1 MPDPRQ
7 NPPLPADDFIG
18 RERDVIDLCRIV
30 GGTRMVTLT
39 GTGGMGKTRLALRVA
54 ERVLP
59 DFPDG
64 LRFVDLSEA
73 SSPDQVVRAVARALR
88 VLEHGEKPPAEAVVA
103 ALRPQ
108 QVLLLL
114 DTCERAVGPLADLCR
129 SLLTSCPGV
138 RILATS
144 RQPLRVP
151 GETVWRIP
159 PLSLPPP
166 PGGGRSSA
174 ATLYP
179 VTPEQALRFEAVRL
193 FTVRA
198 QAARPGLEITAENAA
213 DIAEICRMLD
223 GVPLAIELAAAR
235 ARVLSVQQILRRL
248 DDRFLLLVTAGN
260 ELPPRQRTL
269 RAVLE
274 WSHDLLTHPEQ
285 VLLRRLTVFGTWNL
299 EQAETVC
306 GHDGIRPGEVLELVS
321 SLLDK
326 SLIVLDTE
334 VDGTAHYRLPD
345 SVRAF
350 AAERLSAA
358 GEEETAWRRC
368 LDALVASAEDMAAAA
383 GTLPWEERLRYL
395 RRLDHQREDTARLLD
410 WALEQGR
417 AEEGLR
423 LCVALRPY
431 WFVRGLFTDGS
442 SYLRR
447 LLAMAPPSSLD
458 PVRARALAVHAEL
471 CLDIEG
477 AGTAA
482 ALARSALAMAR
493 ACGDSAAEAI
503 ALSALAAAA
512 LRAGEGADCEEHA
525 RRALV
530 AAGAAR
536 DHLSAVGALGTL
548 GRLAGR
554 RGDTA
559 AAAAYLTRS
568 AEVAEEVGDRWCVA
582 RCLNGLGR
590 LATQLG
596 DLEGAGRRLDEALRI
611 FAEMGVAP
619 ETARCTAALGYLDL
633 ARGDISGA
641 RRRFSGCLRA
651 GVTSGRR
658 GAVARSMEA
667 LAELALAEEQPERA
681 ASLAG
686 VAAQLY
692 TALGQPAPHATRL
705 YDAARQDLTSDA
717 AEKSWRA
724 WRMIAPEQAVERALD
739 FPTPRRALPSLLTP
753 REKEIAALVGEGMSN
768 RQIAEHL
775 TISQATA
782 ARHIANIFRKLLIT
796 SRTQLAEWAGRHGI
810 GG

>member
-1 MPDPRQ
+1 M
-7 NPPLPADDFIG
+7 PADDFIG
-18 RERDVIDLCRIV
+18 RERDVTDLCRIV

-59 DFPDG
+59 RFAGG

-73 SSPDQVVRAVARALR
+73 ASPAQVVRAVARSLG
-88 VLEHGEKPPAEAVVA
+88 VLENGDKPPVEAVVA

-108 QVLLLL
+108 RVLLLL

-138 RILATS
+138 QILATS

-151 GETVWRIP
+151 GESVWRVP

-166 PGGGRSSA
+166 PAGGRASA
-174 ATLYP
+174 ASPYP

-193 FTVRA
+193 FTARA
-198 QAARPGLEITAENAA
+198 QAARPGLEITAANAA

-306 GHDGIRPGEVLELVS
+306 GHDGIDPGDVLELVS
-321 SLLDK
+321 SLIDK

-345 SVRAF
+345 SVRAY
-350 AAERLSAA
+350 AAERLAAA

-368 LDALVASAEDMAAAA
+368 LDALVASAEDMAAAGSGRLA
-383 GTLPWEERLRYL
+383 WEERLRHL
-395 RRLDHQREDTARLLD
+395 RRLDHQREDTARLLE

-442 SYLRR
+442 HYLRR
-447 LLAMAPPSSLD
+447 LLAVAPPSSLD

-477 AGTAA
+477 AGAAA
-482 ALARSALAMAR
+482 ALARSALGMAQ
-493 ACGDSAAEAI
+493 ACGDTAAEAI
-503 ALSALAAAA
+503 ALSALADAA
-512 LRAGEGADCEEHA
+512 LRAGETGACEEHA
-525 RRALV
+525 RRALDASG
-530 AAGAAR
+530 AAG
-536 DHLSAVGALGTL
+536 DHLSAVAALGTL
-548 GRLAGR
+548 GRLAR
-554 RGDTA
+554 RSGNA
-559 AAAAYLTRS
+559 AAAEAYLTRS
-568 AEVAEEVGDRWCVA
+568 AEVAEEVGDRWCTA
-582 RCLNGLGR
+582 RCLNGLGV

-596 DLEGAGRRLDEALRI
+596 DLEGARRRLDEALRI
-611 FAEMGVAP
+611 FAEMDVAP
-619 ETARCTAALGYLDL
+619 ETARSTAALGYLDL

-651 GVTSGRR
+651 GVASGRR

-724 WRMIAPEQAVERALD
+724 WRMLPREQAVERALD